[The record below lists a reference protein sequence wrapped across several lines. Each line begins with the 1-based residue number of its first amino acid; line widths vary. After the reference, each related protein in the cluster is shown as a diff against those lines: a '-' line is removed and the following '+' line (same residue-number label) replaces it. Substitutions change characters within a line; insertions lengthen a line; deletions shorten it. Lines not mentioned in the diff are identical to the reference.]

1 MPTLIPTL
9 ALTTTERALRQ
20 LYTQVFGELH
30 GSGWLTDLLGEDQ
43 VKRLVEKRDVEAK
56 RREERGVAET
66 PTSLV
71 EYTEFFQLVSI
82 ADKNWHH
89 LAPALGEKKDTLAL
103 IRRFEQL
110 RNTVAHSR
118 ELLPFEEDL
127 LSGIAGEIRNRVTFY
142 MSKTTETNEYWARIE
157 SITDSYG
164 NSVDGLATTRS
175 SNPGCLT
182 GQTLRVGEVV
192 TFDCRASDPK
202 GRKIT
207 WKMAFLPSAASD
219 REPEAVE
226 GDDVRLKWEVQ
237 PHHVSSQSSV
247 HIRMTSDSPSHRWQE
262 GVDGMALF
270 YYTVLPAE

>member
-20 LYTQVFGELH
+20 LYAQVFGELH
-30 GSGWLTDLLGEDQ
+30 GSEWLTKLLGEAQ
-43 VKRLVEKRDVEAK
+43 VARLVEKREVEAK
-56 RREERGVAET
+56 RREQRGVAET
-66 PTSLV
+66 PKALV
-71 EYTEFFQLVSI
+71 EYTEFHQLESI
-82 ADKNWHH
+82 AEKNWQH

-103 IRRFEQL
+103 IRRFGQL
-110 RNTVAHSR
+110 RNSVAHSR

-127 LSGIAGEIRNRVTFY
+127 LSGIAGEIRNRVTLY
-142 MSKTTETNEYWARIE
+142 MSKTTETNDYWARIE
-157 SITDSYG
+157 SVTDSYG
-164 NSVDGLATTRS
+164 NSVDGLDTTRT

-192 TFDCRASDPK
+192 TFDCRATDPK

-207 WKMAFLPSAASD
+207 WEMGFLPSDASD
-219 REPEAVE
+219 YEREAIE
-226 GDDVRLKWEVQ
+226 GDDVRLTWEVQ

-270 YYTVLPAE
+270 FYTVLPAE